1 VCVRRRS
8 WPMISWLSAAG
19 SLAVL
24 GPATAA
30 CSGDPVDDSG
40 GTGGTTA
47 SGGQGGASAGTSGA
61 MASGGTVAAGSGGS
75 GAGVGGAGG
84 FGAAGASGNGGSSS
98 GASGAF
104 SGGTSG
110 VSGSETGGASGAFS
124 GGASGASS
132 GGTSGVSGSETGGA
146 SGSVNGGTGGASG
159 SENGGSSGASGAASG
174 GSSGAGAGSGGMGG
188 SSGAS
193 GSSGTGGSGGGS
205 DWYPCDGST
214 AGYNAT
220 MIKSGSTW
228 TVTNGTERYS
238 GSDMQAALTAAYN
251 SLSSGR
257 TTKQSILVQGDGD
270 ISASSQLSIPSYTI
284 LNVCGTINVSG
295 TPSGSDRSPMYARGK
310 TDIDI
315 PNLKMTGSPQYGM
328 FFRETNNVHLGHIEL
343 RLTSSAGIGIR
354 ADSGSNAGSMTTFN
368 RNYTFDYVY
377 GEGMGSHILETYGI
391 DGIQIGTVE
400 GNDVGECGLLLN
412 RSINAEVGLVTCTDC
427 ATGTGYAAFRVAND
441 VGKVGSS
448 YPEHNIRVGKVVAR
462 GGGRGIFS
470 VSGCGGLTIDEIDI
484 ADTGNTSI
492 LLQNTYNTTIA
503 AVRGTVVGGVVQISN
518 DTTNTN
524 NNRYAPSENVHI
536 QNLTLSGGASVRQ
549 DWCDQFGAN
558 GCTATNVTGGSVS
571 MCN

>member
-1 VCVRRRS
+1 
-8 WPMISWLSAAG
+8 MISWLSAAG

-24 GPATAA
+24 VPATVA
-30 CSGDPVDDSG
+30 CSDDPVDDSG
-40 GTGGTTA
+40 GTGGTTV

-61 MASGGTVAAGSGGS
+61 TASGGTVAAGNGGS
-75 GAGVGGAGG
+75 AGVSGAGG
-84 FGAAGASGNGGSSS
+84 FGAAGASGNGG
-98 GASGAF
+98 AS
-104 SGGTSG
+104 
-110 VSGSETGGASGAFS
+110 S
-124 GGASGASS
+124 GGASGAS
-132 GGTSGVSGSETGGA
+132 GASGVSGSENGGA
-146 SGSVNGGTGGASG
+146 SGSLSGGTSGASGSSSGGVGGSENGGAGGSESGGAGGASG
-159 SENGGSSGASGAASG
+159 SENGGTSGAASG
-174 GSSGAGAGSGGMGG
+174 GSSGSGAGSGGVGG

-343 RLTSSAGIGIR
+343 RLTSAAGIGIR

-484 ADTGNTSI
+484 ANTGNTSI

-524 NNRYAPSENVHI
+524 NDRYAPSENVHI